1 MGIRWVDEVPVV
13 EIEADGVR
21 VTVMSGDEA
30 IVFRLTRHVALK
42 TAELGIALF
51 AEAERLQRESVA
63 GIHGVCPYPSEDR
76 CDRH

>member
-30 IVFRLTRHVALK
+30 IVFRLTRHIAMA
-42 TAELGIALF
+42 TAKLGLAKI
-51 AEAERLQRESVA
+51 AEAERLQRETVA
-63 GIHGVCPYPSEDR
+63 GIHGVCPFGPADR
-76 CDRH
+76 CR